1 MWIFIELEIKGHRER
16 QTIASYLKHP
26 AVSNNKADNSV
37 SSSSYGL
44 GSAALRVFRND
55 CICSCSRSSDTQK
68 HHLLP
73 ENVCPLSLSHRLRPG
88 RHNIDSISII
98 ITASWTQCSIIGWP
112 GLALQVFT
120 PRAPLVTFFMFKL
133 FYSFFFNMYF
143 NEGDNLYWFKSKHV
157 E

>member
-1 MWIFIELEIKGHRER
+1 MPTGSGSSPTLTSFSGCESLIELEIKWHGER

-37 SSSSYGL
+37 SSSSYWL
-44 GSAALRVFRND
+44 GPAALHVFRND

-98 ITASWTQCSIIGWP
+98 ITALLTT
-112 GLALQVFT
+112 ALDYQFGQVRHRGILT
-120 PRAPLVTFFMFKL
+120 HSQ
-133 FYSFFFNMYF
+133 SF
-143 NEGDNLYWFKSKHV
+143 
-157 E
+157 